1 MILNVLNK
9 DLEYFI
15 INETVSFIRKLIII
29 IKKKINLKIKFK
41 VY

>member
-15 INETVSFIRKLIII
+15 INKTVSFIRKLII